1 MSLARQGDCLSG
13 VAPGVGGGGRGLGGC
28 ALGVL
33 LSRGMGWRWVSRVAF
48 RGEVHGGDL
57 DFACSRLSRYEGSL
71 LGSVGR
77 AMES

>member
-1 MSLARQGDCLSG
+1 
-13 VAPGVGGGGRGLGGC
+13 
-28 ALGVL
+28 
-33 LSRGMGWRWVSRVAF
+33 MGWRWVSRVAF